1 MRNFNE
7 NYSLVRFLHAVPNG
21 DVVDIY
27 LNGSPFFYN
36 VKFTDF
42 TPYVYVPE
50 GKYTIEVFL
59 KDQKENPLIEGTI
72 DIKPEELMTVALV
85 GDFEK
90 SMDIVPIKEEMQIP
104 TGNKS
109 KVRFV
114 HLVPNG
120 RPVDIALDKKIVL
133 EGVEYKEVTPYTDI
147 DPKTYQVDIL
157 ATENGRLI
165 RQIRVTINPNR
176 VYSFYALGN
185 KPNFQIFQ
193 SLDGATFMN

>member
-7 NYSLVRFLHAVPNG
+7 NYSLVRALHAVVDG
-21 DVVDIY
+21 DIVDIY
-27 LNGSPFFYN
+27 LNGNPFFNN
-36 VKFTDF
+36 VQFTNF

-59 KDQKENPLIEGTI
+59 RDQKENPIVSKNMEIKADELNTIAVIGESDKSI
-72 DIKPEELMTVALV
+72 DIL
-85 GDFEK
+85 
-90 SMDIVPIKEEMQIP
+90 PIKEEMEIP

-109 KVRFV
+109 KVRFI

-120 RPVDIALDKKIVL
+120 RSVNILLDKEMVL
-133 EGVEYKEVTPYTDI
+133 EDIEYKEVTPYTDI
-147 DPKTYQVDIL
+147 DPKTYQVDVL
-157 ATENGRLI
+157 LNENSQLI
-165 RQIRVTINPNR
+165 RQIRVTINPGR

-193 SLDGATFMN
+193 SLDGATFMK